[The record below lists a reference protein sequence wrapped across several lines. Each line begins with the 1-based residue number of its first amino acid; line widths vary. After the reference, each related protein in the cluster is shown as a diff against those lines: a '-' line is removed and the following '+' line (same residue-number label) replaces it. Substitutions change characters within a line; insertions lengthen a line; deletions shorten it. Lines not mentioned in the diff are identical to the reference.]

1 MIQSQIDPTQP
12 FNELYVTNQ
21 HISYVKASGHYLNES
36 VPFGASVNLSCFY
49 GKGKRFVSIYFQNY
63 KVKRLTGLGE
73 ELIRIGDSQFEQVKM
88 DCVYYPSDV
97 SAIWTWQDP
106 QNGTPRFDLP
116 QCWGKC
122 TENPP
127 VVPKSRN
134 NWSQLVN
141 NICIQPEIRD

>member
-1 MIQSQIDPTQP
+1 M
-12 FNELYVTNQ
+12 NQ
-21 HISYVKASGHYLNES
+21 YHLVL
-36 VPFGASVNLSCFY
+36 
-49 GKGKRFVSIYFQNY
+49 RSICHVFTEKVRDLFFQYTYFQIY
-63 KVKRLTGLGE
+63 KLKSLTGLGE
-73 ELIRIGDSQFEQVKM
+73 ELIRIGDSQFEQVNM

-141 NICIQPEIRD
+141 TMSMDAGM